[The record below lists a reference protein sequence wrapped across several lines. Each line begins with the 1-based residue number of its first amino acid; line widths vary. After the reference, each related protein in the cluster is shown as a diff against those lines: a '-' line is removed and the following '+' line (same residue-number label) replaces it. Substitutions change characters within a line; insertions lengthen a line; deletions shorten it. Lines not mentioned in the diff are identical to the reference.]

1 MGGVLGID
9 AISLKVR
16 NNSAAPP
23 NKSARK
29 WVIYARQSGNDS
41 RRPDNDSRQPD
52 NDKRQLGNE
61 ARQLDNDSRQLVF
74 RSSSLF

>member
-1 MGGVLGID
+1 MERKLYCVGYESSDVTGGVLGMD

-29 WVIYARQSGNDS
+29 WVIYARQS
-41 RRPDNDSRQPD
+41 
-52 NDKRQLGNE
+52 
-61 ARQLDNDSRQLVF
+61 
-74 RSSSLF
+74 